1 MDYNQVF
8 SGYLNFL
15 SLADVL
21 QILGTSGCSGLLQL
35 HSKFAEGP
43 GAVYISKGNPIHASA
58 GKLEGLEALYALFGW
73 KDGKF
78 EFFRKTVHQGKTI
91 RKNRME
97 IILDGLRLL
106 DDGQIPVL
114 GPSEN
119 FLPHGAEKD
128 SSGIPLIKGPL
139 VDYMYVVDEE
149 CFENENVIVEGRYG
163 SWIWVILEGVAEIV
177 KETPLGPIPIL
188 RLGEGAFIG
197 SLSSFLLHQ
206 QFERTYSA
214 RAIGKLQLGVLDS
227 QRLSREFA
235 RIPSVF
241 RGFVLSLNNRLIQVS
256 DRVVELALN
265 KPDTFPFCPNQIIK
279 QGKSDERLYHI
290 TDGQAIVSRSI
301 DQKQNLPL
309 VRLVANDYFG
319 DVPFL
324 DMGLEPYGASVFASE
339 DFQATPVDIELF
351 DLEFTRLS
359 TTFRNMIEVTA
370 SSISITTK
378 VACDVFNR
386 TRGKTNTK

>member
-1 MDYNQVF
+1 MEYNQAF
-8 SGYLNFL
+8 SGHLNFL

-78 EFFRKTVHQGKTI
+78 EFFRKAVHQGKTI

-128 SSGIPLIKGPL
+128 VSGIPLIRGPL
-139 VDYMYVVDEE
+139 VDYMFVVDEE
-149 CFENENVIVEGRYG
+149 YFEDENVVVEGRYG

-177 KETPLGPIPIL
+177 KETPAGPIPVL

-197 SLSSFLLHQ
+197 NLSSFLLHQ
-206 QFERTYSA
+206 HFERTYSA
-214 RAIGKLQLGVLDS
+214 RAAGKLQLGVLDS
-227 QRLSREFA
+227 QRLSKEFA
-235 RIPSVF
+235 
-241 RGFVLSLNNRLIQVS
+241 G
-256 DRVVELALN
+256 
-265 KPDTFPFCPNQIIK
+265 
-279 QGKSDERLYHI
+279 
-290 TDGQAIVSRSI
+290 SR
-301 DQKQNLPL
+301 QL
-309 VRLVANDYFG
+309 
-319 DVPFL
+319 
-324 DMGLEPYGASVFASE
+324 SE
-339 DFQATPVDIELF
+339 DSRKSEQSFYPVI
-351 DLEFTRLS
+351 RP
-359 TTFRNMIEVTA
+359 
-370 SSISITTK
+370 
-378 VACDVFNR
+378 
-386 TRGKTNTK
+386 RG

>member
-1 MDYNQVF
+1 M
-8 SGYLNFL
+8 
-15 SLADVL
+15 

-35 HSKFAEGP
+35 HSKFSEGP

-58 GKLEGLEALYALFGW
+58 GKVEGLEALYALFGW

-119 FLPHGAEKD
+119 FLSLGAEKD
-128 SSGIPLIKGPL
+128 SSGVPLIKGPL
-139 VDYMYVVDEE
+139 IDYMYVVDEE
-149 CFENENVIVEGRYG
+149 CFENENVVVEGRYG
-163 SWIWVILEGVAEIV
+163 SWIWVILEGIAEIV
-177 KETPLGPIPIL
+177 KETPAGPIPIL

-197 SLSSFLLHQ
+197 NLSSFLIHQ

-214 RAIGKLQLGVLDS
+214 RAVGKLQLGVLDS
-227 QRLSREFA
+227 QRLSKEFA
-235 RIPSVF
+235 RISSFF
-241 RGFVLSLNNRLIQVS
+241 RGFILSLNNRFIQLS

-265 KPDTFPFCPNQIIK
+265 KPDAFPYCPNQIVR
-279 QGKSDERLYHI
+279 QGKSDEQIYHI
-290 TDGQAIVSRSI
+290 TDGHALVSRSI

-309 VRLVANDYFG
+309 IHLVANDYFG

-324 DMGLEPYGASVFASE
+324 DMGLEPYGASVFVSE
-339 DFQATPVDIELF
+339 DFQATPVDIGLF
-351 DLEFTRLS
+351 DLEFMRLS
-359 TTFRNMIEVTA
+359 TTFRNMLEVTA
-370 SSISITTK
+370 SSISITAK
-378 VACDVFNR
+378 VACDFFNR
-386 TRGKTNTK
+386 NRDKTNIK

>member
-1 MDYNQVF
+1 M
-8 SGYLNFL
+8 
-15 SLADVL
+15 

-35 HSKFAEGP
+35 HSKFSEGP

-58 GKLEGLEALYALFGW
+58 GKVEGLEALYALFGW

-119 FLPHGAEKD
+119 FLPLGAEKD
-128 SSGIPLIKGPL
+128 SSGVPLIKGPL
-139 VDYMYVVDEE
+139 IDYMYVVDEE
-149 CFENENVIVEGRYG
+149 CFENENVVVEGRYG
-163 SWIWVILEGVAEIV
+163 SWIWVILEGIAEIV
-177 KETPLGPIPIL
+177 KETPAGPIPIL

-197 SLSSFLLHQ
+197 NLSSFLIHQ

-214 RAIGKLQLGVLDS
+214 RAVGKLQLGVLDS
-227 QRLSREFA
+227 QRLSKEFA
-235 RIPSVF
+235 RISSFF
-241 RGFVLSLNNRLIQVS
+241 RGFILSLNNRFIQLS

-265 KPDTFPFCPNQIIK
+265 KPDAFPYCPNQIVR
-279 QGKSDERLYHI
+279 QGKSDEQIYHI
-290 TDGQAIVSRSI
+290 TDGHALVSRSI

-309 VRLVANDYFG
+309 IHLVANDYFG

-324 DMGLEPYGASVFASE
+324 DMGLEPYGASVFVSE
-339 DFQATPVDIELF
+339 DFQATPVDIGLF
-351 DLEFTRLS
+351 DLEFMRLS
-359 TTFRNMIEVTA
+359 TTFRNMLEVTA
-370 SSISITTK
+370 SSISITAK
-378 VACDVFNR
+378 VACDFFNR
-386 TRGKTNTK
+386 NRGKTNIK